1 MATKL
6 AIGFFL
12 KSTKGMNEDDMPHDG
27 SETLF
32 GSDQAGTVSQLYRRR
47 LLLAETRRDIRQ
59 TTAVLGTPLK
69 I

>member
-12 KSTKGMNEDDMPHDG
+12 KSTKEMSKDDMPHDG

-32 GSDQAGTVSQLYRRR
+32 GLDEAGAASNLY
-47 LLLAETRRDIRQ
+47 
-59 TTAVLGTPLK
+59 
-69 I
+69 